1 MEVVLCD
8 KNPEVVKAWHFF
20 FDRGGRVTIK
30 EGDMLEAG
38 VSAVVLPVN
47 SFGIMD
53 DGFAEEINKKTDGML
68 ESRARKL
75 ILDKYAGE
83 IPVGMAEVISSGLDN
98 PKLVVLTPTVRVPQR
113 MSQPGISTYLATR
126 AALRSVAAYVRNGGT
141 DSTKEPLDTVGFVG
155 LGTGQGGVSPAT
167 AAFQMYEAF
176 CQIVLGQVPNFAT
189 LEAATAH
196 DAELRKSRFM

>member
-8 KNPEVVKAWHFF
+8 KNPEIIKAWHFF

-30 EGDMLEAG
+30 DGDIFESG
-38 VSAVVLPVN
+38 VSAVVVPIN

-53 DGFAEEINKKTDGML
+53 DGLAEELNKKTDAML

-75 ILDKYAGE
+75 ILEKYAGE
-83 IPVGMAEVISSGLDN
+83 LPVGAAEVMTSGIES
-98 PKLVVLTPTVRVPQR
+98 PKLVVLTPTLRVPMR
-113 MSQPGISTYLATR
+113 STNTNISTYLATR
-126 AALRSVAAYVRNGGT
+126 AALRSVAAYVRNG
-141 DSTKEPLDTVGFVG
+141 DSGSSKEPLDSVGFVG
-155 LGTGQGGVSPAT
+155 LGTGQGGVSPAV

-176 CQIVLGQVPNFAT
+176 CQIFLGQVPNFAT